1 MYFLAT
7 TLYTWARQ
15 LHSESTRLLFSF
27 LFRGHIKLQIPSLH
41 TERAATRETVEQETV
56 GGFSVIQKTSVK
68 GYHPNMIWAGKA
80 NGQTSPLCGLPFLL
94 PRWLRA
100 CFHILTPNANFPS
113 RNLQLEPCQLSRA
126 RIHPRVHGQEL
137 FFFFFHDCTN
147 MKLWKKIIWNHLK
160 MATHCHFSYQRL
172 LAVREAIIQ
181 YLKSSYWAQK
191 RNSTETAGFDTA
203 FCKTWRDV
211 CRFFF
216 FSFSQTKGR

>member
-41 TERAATRETVEQETV
+41 TERAATREILEQETV

-126 RIHPRVHGQEL
+126 QIHPHESTDRNY
-137 FFFFFHDCTN
+137 FFFFFSWLHKYEALEENNLKPLENGNSLSFLLPEASCCKRGHYSVSQELLLSPKE
-147 MKLWKKIIWNHLK
+147 KLNWNCRIWHSFLQNLK
-160 MATHCHFSYQRL
+160 GCVS
-172 LAVREAIIQ
+172 
-181 YLKSSYWAQK
+181 
-191 RNSTETAGFDTA
+191 
-203 FCKTWRDV
+203 
-211 CRFFF
+211 FFF
-216 FSFSQTKGR
+216 FFFPNKR